1 MIESINQIRA
11 IPNLQISTQ
20 RKAALAIF
28 SFFLGALFGFLA
40 KYFDNLP
47 YIGAIG
53 TSLGAWIMIATLL
66 AAWSRS
72 PKAAALHVFLFFVA
86 LLVVYYLYSMVLFGF
101 FPKYYFFAWGE
112 IALLSPL
119 GASIVWYARGNG
131 WIAAFCASLPI
142 GLLLVEGHSFFYT
155 RSIPQGFDVLAA
167 IVLTVILGN
176 TGSQRIRMLLTAVVV
191 FLVFWKLHILSL
203 VFGGL

>member
-28 SFFLGALFGFLA
+28 SFILGAFSGFLA
-40 KYFDNLP
+40 KYFDNVP

-53 TSLGAWIMIATLL
+53 TSLGVWILIATFL

-72 PKAAALHVFLFFVA
+72 PKAAALHVLLFFVA
-86 LLVVYYLYSMVLFGF
+86 LLAVYYFYSMVLFGF
-101 FPKYYFFAWGE
+101 FPQYYFFAWGV

-119 GASIVWYARGNG
+119 GAFIVWYARGIG
-131 WIAAFCASLPI
+131 WIAAICASLPI
-142 GLLLVEGHSFFYT
+142 GLLLVEGHSFIYT
-155 RSIPQGFDVLAA
+155 RSIPQGFDILAA
-167 IVLTVILGN
+167 MVLMVMLGN
-176 TGSQRIRMLLTAVVV
+176 AGGQRIRILLSVVVV
-191 FLVFWKLHILSL
+191 FLIFWRLQILSL
-203 VFGGL
+203 LFGGL